1 MNILFAGGGT
11 GGHLFPA
18 LALAEEIKQLRP
30 DASITFLGTPDHLEA
45 RVVPER
51 GFPFQGVPSVGL
63 RKTPQGI
70 VRFVWTIVRAV
81 RVARALL
88 KQDTPDLVVGTG
100 GYVSAPALL
109 AAQSL
114 GIPTAIQEQNA
125 HPGQANRLFAK
136 RAKLVATAF
145 DQATRELHGKKF
157 GNPIRI
163 LPSKEEARTA
173 LGIPP
178 EAKVLLVTGGS
189 GGAKRINEAVLR
201 IHPRLLREGWTVFH
215 VAGERDLPRLTKPED
230 PRYHLMGFSDRM
242 LELVAA
248 ADFMVSRAGAST
260 LAELTAAG
268 TPALLVPYPY
278 AGAHQKANA
287 DELVAAGAAGFLAD
301 EELDSLENRLFPL
314 LENREEMAPKCRAL
328 GRPNAT
334 RELAEA
340 LLALADGDRSHNRF
354 QQEGA

>member
-18 LALAEEIKQLRP
+18 LALAEEIKRLRP
-30 DASITFLGTPDHLEA
+30 DAKIAFLGTPDHLEA

-51 GFPFQGVPSVGL
+51 GFPFQAVPSVGL
-63 RKTPQGI
+63 KKTPQGI
-70 VRFVWTIVRAV
+70 LRFGWTLFRAV
-81 RVARALL
+81 RQARSWLEAEA
-88 KQDTPDLVVGTG
+88 PDLVVGTG

-109 AAQSL
+109 AAQTL

-145 DQATRELHGKKF
+145 DKATRELPHAKKF
-157 GNPIRI
+157 GNPIRD
-163 LPSKEEARTA
+163 LPSKEVARQS
-173 LGIPP
+173 LGISR

-189 GGAKRINEAVLR
+189 GGAKRLNERVLR
-201 IHPRLLREGWTVFH
+201 IAPRLLTEGWTVFH
-215 VAGERDLPRLTKPED
+215 VAGDRDLPNLTAPED
-230 PRYHLMGFSDRM
+230 PGYHLMGFCDRM

-248 ADFMVSRAGAST
+248 ADFVVSRAGAST

-268 TPALLVPYPY
+268 IPSLLVPYPF

-287 DELVAAGAAGFLAD
+287 EELVEAGAAGFLAD
-301 EELDSLENRLFPL
+301 EELETLEERLFPL
-314 LENREEMAPKCRAL
+314 LDSRELMAPKCLAL
-328 GRPNAT
+328 GRPHAT

-340 LLALADGDRSHNRF
+340 LLALADGDPSHNRS
-354 QQEGA
+354 